1 MDEPRPGPP
10 FEEAIL
16 LAIPRGWA
24 SGLLAVLNIAERV
37 AAIRGAGAA
46 AEVRTLREHIERQV
60 KIQSKP
66 LRP

>member
-1 MDEPRPGPP
+1 MSDELQSG
-10 FEEAIL
+10 EQALL
-16 LAIPRGWA
+16 LAIPISWA

-37 AAIRGAGAA
+37 AAIRGADAA
-46 AEVRTLREHIERQV
+46 AEVATLREHVERQV